1 MLHLGEVG
9 FAWCLV
15 TVAADLSEAGV
26 SSQPLHQVF
35 DVGDLLELAEEE
47 GSEVPLGVV
56 LYGSAGA
63 FSVEACPE
71 DGLDRG

>member
-1 MLHLGEVG
+1 MGFSSEPGLYGVEALGTYSMLHLGEVG

-35 DVGDLLELAEEE
+35 DVGDLL
-47 GSEVPLGVV
+47 
-56 LYGSAGA
+56 
-63 FSVEACPE
+63 
-71 DGLDRG
+71 

>member
-26 SSQPLHQVF
+26 SSQPLHQVL
-35 DVGDLLELAEEE
+35 DVGYLFELAEEE

-56 LYGSAGA
+56 LYGPPRAIR
-63 FSVEACPE
+63 V
-71 DGLDRG
+71 